1 MDNDDHGGCIPDEYA
16 SLVREIRVESGL
28 VGTHKYHLK
37 SYREVLVGRELVQW
51 LGKKKGM
58 SESRGRGSR
67 GRGMRGKRGLSG
79 NKRRVVWLVSI
90 VK

>member
-16 SLVREIRVESGL
+16 SLVREIRVDSGL
-28 VGTHKYHLK
+28 VGTQKYHLK

-58 SESRGRGSR
+58 SELRGRGSG
-67 GRGMRGKRGLSG
+67 GRAMRGERGVTE
-79 NKRRVVWLVSI
+79 NKRRVGLWLVPG
-90 VK
+90 